1 MERSGKSFLLKAD
14 VRPKRLLFMVRP
26 HADDFNRLDIIKD
39 LVDQSMLD
47 IDPPGAS
54 AGQITNQSLIRGRG
68 AIGVLSENG
77 EEVFGLW
84 FQT

>member
-14 VRPKRLLFMVRP
+14 VRPERLLFMVRP

-84 FQT
+84 LQT